1 MRVLAGLLLL
11 LGVWFS
17 QGEGKRPPSPESQAV
32 AYLANEVSLWSRENH
47 CFSCHN
53 NGDGARVLYTARRL
67 SYAVPDPSLA
77 ETTQWLARPLEWDN
91 NRGEPGFS
99 DKRLARIQ
107 FAASLVEAFEVGLI
121 EDREILVQAAE
132 SLLPYQREDGSWQVD
147 VEAVVG
153 SPVTYGTALATSM
166 VRKTLEKADTSRFAA
181 AIARADN
188 WLLET
193 PVKSTLDAAAVVIAL
208 EDRSDPRT
216 ETKVGQCLE
225 LIVGGQAS
233 DGGWGPYRNS
243 PSEPFDTAVVVL
255 ALLSVRDRP
264 QMEELIE
271 QGRTYLL
278 QTQLSP
284 GGWPET
290 TRPPGS
296 QSYAQ
301 HISTS
306 SWATLALLLS
316 SPRLSGEDFER

>member
-11 LGVWFS
+11 LAVWFS
-17 QGEGKRPPSPESQAV
+17 QGEGNTGLSPEGRAI
-32 AYLANEVSLWSRENH
+32 AYLADEVPLWYRENH

-53 NGDGARVLYTARRL
+53 NGDGARALYTARRL
-67 SYAVPDPSLA
+67 SYDVPEQSLT
-77 ETTQWLARPLEWDN
+77 ETTQWLLQPLKWDD

-107 FAASLVEAFEVGLI
+107 FTASLVEAFEAGLV
-121 EDREILVQAAE
+121 DNREILVQAAE
-132 SLLPYQREDGSWQVD
+132 SLLPYQQEDGSWQVD
-147 VEAVVG
+147 FEAIVG
-153 SPVTYGTALATSM
+153 SPVTYGTPLATSM
-166 VRKTLEKADTSRFAA
+166 VRTTLKKVDASRFAT
-181 AIARADN
+181 AISRADE
-188 WLLET
+188 WLLDT

-208 EDRSDPRT
+208 EDRSDPRA
-216 ETKVGQCLE
+216 EVKVGQCLE
-225 LIVGGQAS
+225 LILGGQAS
-233 DGGWGPYRNS
+233 DRGWGPYRNS
-243 PSEPFDTAVVVL
+243 PSEPFDTAVVLL
-255 ALLSVRDRP
+255 ALLSVRERP

-278 QTQLSP
+278 QTQLSM

-290 TRPPGS
+290 TRPPGA

-316 SPRLSGEDFER
+316 SVSEDLER

>member
-17 QGEGKRPPSPESQAV
+17 QEGDGSPSPESRAI

-53 NGDGARVLYTARRL
+53 NGDGARALYTARRL
-67 SYAVPDPSLA
+67 SYAIPEQSLA
-77 ETTQWLARPLEWDN
+77 ATTQWLAQPLEWDN

-99 DKRLARIQ
+99 DKQLARIQ
-107 FAASLVEAFEVGLI
+107 FAASLVEAFEAGLI

-132 SLLPYQREDGSWQVD
+132 SLLPYQKDDGSWQVD

-166 VRKTLEKADTSRFAA
+166 VRKTLEKADLSRFAA
-181 AIARADN
+181 AITRADD

-193 PVKSTLDAAAVVIAL
+193 PLKSTLDAAAVVIAL
-208 EDRSDPRT
+208 EDRSDPRV
-216 ETKVGQCLE
+216 EAKVGQCLE

-278 QTQLSP
+278 QTQLSA

-316 SPRLSGEDFER
+316 DLER

>member
-17 QGEGKRPPSPESQAV
+17 QEEGNSLPSAESRAIT
-32 AYLANEVSLWSRENH
+32 YLANEVSLWSRENH

-53 NGDGARVLYTARRL
+53 NGDGARTLYAARRL
-67 SYAVPDPSLA
+67 SYAIPEQSLA
-77 ETTQWLARPLEWDN
+77 ETTRWLSRPLEWDD
-91 NRGEPGFS
+91 NRGEPGVS
-99 DKRLARIQ
+99 DKQLARIQ
-107 FAASLVEAFEVGLI
+107 FAASLAEAFEAGLI
-121 EDREILVQAAE
+121 EDQEILVQAAE

-166 VRKTLEKADTSRFAA
+166 VRKTLQKADPSRFDA
-181 AIARADN
+181 AIARADA

-208 EDRSDPRT
+208 EDHSDPRR
-216 ETKVGQCLE
+216 EAKVGQCLE
-225 LIVGGQAS
+225 LILGGQAS

-264 QMEELIE
+264 RMEGLIE

-278 QTQLSP
+278 QTQLSA

-316 SPRLSGEDFER
+316 DPKR

>member
-17 QGEGKRPPSPESQAV
+17 QEGDGSPSPESRAI

-53 NGDGARVLYTARRL
+53 NGDGARALYTARRL
-67 SYAVPDPSLA
+67 SYAIPEQSLA
-77 ETTQWLARPLEWDN
+77 ATTQWLAQPLEWDN

-99 DKRLARIQ
+99 DKQLARIQ
-107 FAASLVEAFEVGLI
+107 FAASLVEAFEAGLI

-132 SLLPYQREDGSWQVD
+132 SLLPYQKDDGSWQVD

-166 VRKTLEKADTSRFAA
+166 VRKTLEKADLSRFAA
-181 AIARADN
+181 AITRADD

-193 PVKSTLDAAAVVIAL
+193 PLKSTLDAAAVVIAL
-208 EDRSDPRT
+208 EDR
-216 ETKVGQCLE
+216 
-225 LIVGGQAS
+225 GQAS

-278 QTQLSP
+278 QTQLSA

-316 SPRLSGEDFER
+316 DLER